1 MGLLRVA
8 WRTCRTAAL
17 PAGAALALATWAP
30 GAAAATSSS
39 SNGVW
44 HGVGEGV
51 DVDLGH
57 SSSGAPPNKLDSISS
72 SNYQVELSFT
82 FSVNHAGKVSGTG
95 SGSYT
100 DAHWQLSGR
109 NGQHGSFRCEPPISA
124 PPFSVE
130 VGGHTSGGQMHLSLS
145 MPTATETNA
154 DYNCGAEYSGYA
166 TTTHLMT
173 RSLSLVGGD
182 DLSFSLSA
190 PSSLTR
196 QQQTTSGGVDTSED
210 DQHTWAFSFTPPAFA
225 AGGSGASGRAKA
237 ETAPAAGASGCQL
250 TLTSVSARPS
260 RSPSGNPIAVS
271 FYLSQAAQ
279 ARLLVGRANG
289 PITSVAELEMPAGR
303 NELIWGGWIGTAPAR
318 PGTFRLTV
326 AAHTCSLSRTQTV
339 TVTVG

>member
-1 MGLLRVA
+1 MGVLRVA

-30 GAAAATSSS
+30 AASAATSSS

-51 DVDLGH
+51 DIDLGH
-57 SSSGAPPNKLDSISS
+57 SSSGAPPNTLDSTSA

-82 FSVNHAGKVSGTG
+82 FSVNQAGKVSGTG

-109 NGQHGSFRCEPPISA
+109 NGKHGSFRCEPPISA
-124 PPFSVE
+124 PSFAVE
-130 VGGHTSGGQMHLSLS
+130 VGGHTSGGQMYLSLS
-145 MPTATETNA
+145 MPGAVETNA
-154 DYNCGAEYSGYA
+154 DYECGADYSGYA

-182 DLSFSLSA
+182 DLSFPLSA

-196 QQQTTSGGVDTSED
+196 QQQTSSGGGNTSED
-210 DQHTWAFSFTPPAFA
+210 DQHIWAFSFTPPALA
-225 AGGSGASGRAKA
+225 AGGAGASGQGKGPGV
-237 ETAPAAGASGCQL
+237 PAAGAGGCQL
-250 TLTSVSARPS
+250 SLTSVSATPARTQ
-260 RSPSGNPIAVS
+260 SGNPIAVS
-271 FYLSQAAQ
+271 FRLSEAAQ
-279 ARLLVGRANG
+279 ARLLVRRVNG
-289 PITSVAELEMPAGR
+289 ATTAVAALTVPAGR

-318 PGTFRLTV
+318 RGTFRLTV
-326 AAHTCSLSRTQTV
+326 AAQACNLTRTETV
-339 TVTVG
+339 TITLG